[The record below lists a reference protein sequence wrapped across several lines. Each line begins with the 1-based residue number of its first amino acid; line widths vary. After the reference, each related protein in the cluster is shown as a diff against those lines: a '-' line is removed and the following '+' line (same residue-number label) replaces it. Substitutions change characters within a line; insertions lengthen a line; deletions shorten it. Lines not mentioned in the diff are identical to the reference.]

1 MPKMNGMQLVKRF
14 RDSSIKGKPHVIILS
29 GDVGKPETLAYN
41 DLGVEYV
48 FQKPVNLT
56 QFKEAIEQSLRKIFT
71 K

>member
-1 MPKMNGMQLVKRF
+1 MPKMNGIELVKKLR
-14 RDSSIKGKPHVIILS
+14 SSTLKGKPQMIILS
-29 GDVGKPETLAYN
+29 GDIGKPETLAYN